1 MGYFPV
7 LAAVVVLFAWWNS
20 SSSPPAELCQCGKL
34 LGAPLYPT
42 MVFGPVVP
50 PFGSFS
56 LALIL
61 HSFFLIVMVVPWRLQ
76 CVVGSN
82 GATIMHHSTK
92 FRTWQL
98 ISEKDFLDKIK
109 YSRFDIFCG
118 N

>member
-1 MGYFPV
+1 
-7 LAAVVVLFAWWNS
+7 
-20 SSSPPAELCQCGKL
+20 
-34 LGAPLYPT
+34 

-56 LALIL
+56 LVLIL
-61 HSFFLIVMVVPWRLQ
+61 HSFSLLLMWCHGGSGV

-82 GATIMHHSTK
+82 DATIMHHSTK
-92 FRTWQL
+92 FRAWEL